1 MLASRTACRCDGAVT
16 TLDRFF
22 DRLRTSIAEQTF
34 VKITLSRRRGKGEL
48 RNVYG
53 RLVELKSGVALS
65 FTMRFA
71 TRDVTRNEAPE
82 AASRVL
88 GKWLEED
95 FEEAHLF
102 TTTGDWKLR
111 AMPEGAWSMK
121 AARPVFSAA
130 LPTAHDRPKVRALA
144 NAPFLAKLGVTA
156 ADGTARAGMA
166 DKLRQVERF
175 VEILG
180 HLVDGSAL
188 GAPRDGA
195 PRDGAPSDGAPS
207 VPAASSDHSASRE
220 TNTVRVCDM
229 GAGKGYL
236 TFATHE
242 FFRAR
247 GFAAEVTGVEQRA
260 DLIELTNRI
269 ASDLKCDGLSFA
281 EGTISDFTLPENL
294 DVLIAL
300 HACDTATDD
309 ALAAGVRAGAKL
321 IVVAPCCH
329 KEVRREFSPPPIL
342 ASVLKHGIL
351 AERQAELLTD
361 GIRALAL
368 EAAGYDTSV
377 FEFISNEHTG
387 KNVMI
392 AATLRQAKMNAA
404 PVREELRVLMDFFG
418 LRSQRLVALLGMTG
432 AA

>member
-1 MLASRTACRCDGAVT
+1 MTRKVRMLAALRRARREAEMLVWSGARRSYYGVT
-16 TLDRFF
+16 MMDRFF
-22 DRLRTSIAEQTF
+22 EKLRVSLAEGTF
-34 VKITLSRRRGKGEL
+34 VKVTLSRRRREGEL

-53 RLVELKSGVALS
+53 RLVELKSGTALS
-65 FTMRFA
+65 FTLRFA
-71 TRDVTRNEAPE
+71 MRDETRNEKPDAAP
-82 AASRVL
+82 RVL

-102 TTTGDWKLR
+102 TTKGDWKLR
-111 AMPEGAWSMK
+111 AMPDGGWSMK
-121 AARPVFSAA
+121 AARPTFSAA
-130 LPTAHDRPKVRALA
+130 LPTSHDRPKVRALA

-180 HLVDGSAL
+180 HLVDGSPL
-188 GAPRDGA
+188 
-195 PRDGAPSDGAPS
+195 
-207 VPAASSDHSASRE
+207 RE
-220 TNTVRVCDM
+220 AKSVRVCDM

-247 GFAAEVTGVEQRA
+247 GVAAEVTGVEQRGN
-260 DLIELTNRI
+260 LIELTNRI
-269 ASDLKCDGLSFA
+269 AADLKCEGLRFS
-281 EGTISDFTLPENL
+281 EGAIGAFTLPENL

-321 IVVAPCCH
+321 IVAAPCCQ

-342 ASVLKHGIL
+342 AGVLRHGIL

-368 EAAGYDTSV
+368 EAAGYDASV

-392 AATLRQAKMNAA
+392 AATLREPKKDAA
-404 PVREELRVLMDFFG
+404 PAREELRVLMDFFG
-418 LRSQRLVALLGMTG
+418 LRSQRLVSLLGIPS
-432 AA
+432 AV

>member
-1 MLASRTACRCDGAVT
+1 M
-16 TLDRFF
+16 
-22 DRLRTSIAEQTF
+22 DRLRDSLEQSTF
-34 VKITLSRRRGKGEL
+34 VKITLSRGRGESGL

-53 RLVELKSGVALS
+53 RLVELRAGTMVS
-65 FTMRFA
+65 FTLRCA
-71 TRDVTRNEAPE
+71 NRDVTRNDTQADAP
-82 AASRVL
+82 RVIE
-88 GKWLEED
+88 KWLGDD

-111 AMPEGAWSMK
+111 AEHGGEWKMK
-121 AARPVFSAA
+121 AARPTFSATLA
-130 LPTAHDRPKVRALA
+130 TSHDRPKVRALA

-166 DKLRQVERF
+166 DKLRQVDRF

-180 HLVDGSAL
+180 HLVDGCAL
-188 GAPRDGA
+188 GAL
-195 PRDGAPSDGAPS
+195 SDGAPS
-207 VPAASSDHSASRE
+207 VPAASSEHPVPADCVASRE
-220 TNTVRVCDM
+220 ARIVRVCDM

-247 GFAAEVTGVEQRA
+247 GVAAEVIGVEQRA

-269 ASDLKCDGLSFA
+269 ATELQCDGLHFSQGA
-281 EGTISDFTLPENL
+281 IGAFTLPENL

-309 ALAAGVRAGAKL
+309 ALAAGVRASAKL
-321 IVVAPCCH
+321 IVVAPCCQ
-329 KEVRREFSPPPIL
+329 KEVRREFSPPPVL
-342 ASVLKHGIL
+342 AGVLRHGIL

-377 FEFISNEHTG
+377 FEFISHEHTG
-387 KNVMI
+387 RNVMI
-392 AATLRQAKMNAA
+392 AATLRQAKKDPAT
-404 PVREELRVLMDFFG
+404 VREELRTLMEFFG
-418 LRSQRLVALLGMTG
+418 LRSQRLVELLGTLD

>member
-1 MLASRTACRCDGAVT
+1 ME
-16 TLDRFF
+16 RFF
-22 DRLRTSIAEQTF
+22 EKLRTSLAEGTF
-34 VKITLSRRRGKGEL
+34 VKITLSRPREEGEL

-53 RLVELKSGVALS
+53 RIVELKSGTAVS
-65 FTMRFA
+65 FTVRFA
-71 TRDVTRNEAPE
+71 RRDVTRNEPPE
-82 AASRVL
+82 AAARAI
-88 GKWLEED
+88 GTWLEED

-111 AMPEGAWSMK
+111 AEHGGAWSMK
-121 AARPVFSAA
+121 AARPTFAA
-130 LPTAHDRPKVRALA
+130 PLATSHDRPKVRAMA
-144 NAPFLAKLGVTA
+144 NAPFLVKLGVTA
-156 ADGTARAGMA
+156 ADGTARPGMA

-188 GAPRDGA
+188 
-195 PRDGAPSDGAPS
+195 
-207 VPAASSDHSASRE
+207 RE
-220 TNTVRVCDM
+220 AKDVRVCDM

-247 GFAAEVTGVEQRA
+247 GVAAEVMGVEQRG

-269 ASDLKCDGLSFA
+269 ATELKCEGLRFS
-281 EGTISDFTLPENL
+281 EGAIGAFTLPENL

-321 IVVAPCCH
+321 IVAAPCCQ
-329 KEVRREFSPPPIL
+329 KEVRREFSPPEIL
-342 ASVLKHGIL
+342 RGVLRHGIL

-361 GIRALAL
+361 GIRALVL

-392 AATLRQAKMNAA
+392 AATLRAVKKDATA
-404 PVREELRVLMDFFG
+404 VREELRALMGFFG
-418 LRSQRLVALLGMTG
+418 LRAQRLVELLFGS
-432 AA
+432 

>member
-1 MLASRTACRCDGAVT
+1 MARCDEGVNI
-16 TLDRFF
+16 LSRFLEK
-22 DRLRTSIAEQTF
+22 LRDSVEQQTF
-34 VKITLSRRRGKGEL
+34 VKLTLSRGRGESGL

-53 RLVELKSGVALS
+53 RLVELKAGTMMS
-65 FTMRFA
+65 FTLRYA
-71 TRDVTRNEAPE
+71 NRDVTRNEAPADAPRAIE
-82 AASRVL
+82 
-88 GKWLEED
+88 KWLRDD

-102 TTTGDWKLR
+102 TTMGDWKLR
-111 AMPEGAWSMK
+111 AEHGGEWKLK
-121 AARPVFSAA
+121 AARPTFSAA
-130 LPTAHDRPKVRALA
+130 LATSHDRPKVRAIA
-144 NAPFLAKLGVTA
+144 NAPFLVKLGVTA
-156 ADGTARAGMA
+156 ADGTARPGMA

-180 HLVDGSAL
+180 HLVDGSPL
-188 GAPRDGA
+188 HEMK
-195 PRDGAPSDGAPS
+195 S
-207 VPAASSDHSASRE
+207 
-220 TNTVRVCDM
+220 VRVCDM

-247 GFAAEVTGVEQRA
+247 GVEADVTGVEQRA
-260 DLIELTNRI
+260 DLVEQTNRI
-269 ASDLKCDGLSFA
+269 ATELKCGMLNFSQGAIGAF
-281 EGTISDFTLPENL
+281 SLPEKL

-321 IVVAPCCH
+321 IVVSPCCQ
-329 KEVRREFSPPPIL
+329 KEVRREFSPPEIL
-342 ASVLKHGIL
+342 RGVLRHGIL

-368 EAAGYDTSV
+368 EAAGYDASV

-392 AATLRQAKMNAA
+392 AATLRQVKKDPA
-404 PVREELRVLMDFFG
+404 PVRAELRALMEFFG
-418 LRSQRLVALLGMTG
+418 LRSQRLVALLEM
-432 AA
+432 

>member
-1 MLASRTACRCDGAVT
+1 MTNLGRFLDKLCDSLGQ
-16 TLDRFF
+16 R
-22 DRLRTSIAEQTF
+22 TF
-34 VKITLSRRRGKGEL
+34 VKITLSRGRGDSGL

-53 RLVELKSGVALS
+53 RLVELKAGTMVS
-65 FTMRFA
+65 FTLRYA
-71 TRDVTRNEAPE
+71 NRDMTRNEAPANVPSAIE
-82 AASRVL
+82 
-88 GKWLEED
+88 KWLTND

-111 AMPEGAWSMK
+111 AEHGGEWKMK
-121 AARPVFSAA
+121 AARPTFAVAA
-130 LPTAHDRPKVRALA
+130 ATSHDRQKVKAIG
-144 NAPFLAKLGVTA
+144 NAEFLVKLGVTA
-156 ADGTARAGMA
+156 TDGTARPGMT

-180 HLVDGSAL
+180 HLVDGCSL
-188 GAPRDGA
+188 RDA
-195 PRDGAPSDGAPS
+195 KD
-207 VPAASSDHSASRE
+207 
-220 TNTVRVCDM
+220 VRVCDM

-247 GFAAEVTGVEQRA
+247 GVKAEVTGVEQRA
-260 DLIELTNRI
+260 DLVEQTNRI
-269 ASDLKCDGLSFA
+269 VADLKLEGLRFSQGAIGAF
-281 EGTISDFTLPENL
+281 DLPAGL

-321 IVVAPCCH
+321 IVAAPCCQ
-329 KEVRREFSPPPIL
+329 KEVRREFAAPPVL
-342 ASVLKHGIL
+342 AGVLRHGIL

-368 EAAGYDTSV
+368 EAAGYEAKV

-392 AATLRQAKMNAA
+392 AATKREVPGDGSA
-404 PVREELRVLMDFFG
+404 VREDLRALMDFFG
-418 LRSQRLVALLGMTG
+418 LRSQRLVDAL
-432 AA
+432 A

>member
-1 MLASRTACRCDGAVT
+1 MNTLGRFIEKLRASVE
-16 TLDRFF
+16 
-22 DRLRTSIAEQTF
+22 EQTF
-34 VKITLSRRRGKGEL
+34 VKITLSRGRGESGL

-53 RLVELKSGVALS
+53 RIVELKAGTMMS
-65 FTMRFA
+65 FTLRYA
-71 TRDVTRNEAPE
+71 NRDVTRNEVLADAPSAIE
-82 AASRVL
+82 
-88 GKWLEED
+88 KWLTND

-102 TTTGDWKLR
+102 TTAGDWKLR
-111 AMPEGAWSMK
+111 AEHGGEWKMK
-121 AARPVFSAA
+121 VARPTFSAA
-130 LPTAHDRPKVRALA
+130 LATSHDRPKVRAIA
-144 NAPFLAKLGVTA
+144 NAQFLVKLGVTA
-156 ADGTARAGMA
+156 ADGTARPGMA

-180 HLVDGSAL
+180 HLTDGCAL
-188 GAPRDGA
+188 RDA
-195 PRDGAPSDGAPS
+195 KS
-207 VPAASSDHSASRE
+207 
-220 TNTVRVCDM
+220 VRVCDM

-247 GFAAEVTGVEQRA
+247 GVAAEVTGIEQRVELVEQV
-260 DLIELTNRI
+260 NRI
-269 ASDLKCDGLSFA
+269 ATDLKLEGLVFSPGVIGAFA
-281 EGTISDFTLPENL
+281 LPEKL

-309 ALAAGVRAGAKL
+309 ALAAGVRVGARL

-329 KEVRREFSPPPIL
+329 KEVRREFSPPEIL
-342 ASVLKHGIL
+342 RGVLKHGIL

-392 AATLRQAKMNAA
+392 AATLRQSKRDVA
-404 PVREELRVLMDFFG
+404 PVLAELHALMDFFG
-418 LRSQRLVALLGMTG
+418 LRSQRLVELLGM
-432 AA
+432 

>member
-1 MLASRTACRCDGAVT
+1 MNTLGRFLEKLRAS
-16 TLDRFF
+16 L
-22 DRLRTSIAEQTF
+22 EQQTF
-34 VKITLSRRRGKGEL
+34 VKITLSRGRGESGL

-53 RLVELKSGVALS
+53 RLVELKAGTVVS
-65 FTMRFA
+65 FTLRHA
-71 TRDVTRNEAPE
+71 NRDVTRNEALAD
-82 AASRVL
+82 AAGAVE
-88 GKWLEED
+88 KWLGSD

-111 AMPEGAWSMK
+111 AEHGGEWSMK
-121 AARPVFSAA
+121 AARPTFAA
-130 LPTAHDRPKVRALA
+130 PLATSHDRTKVRAIA
-144 NAPFLAKLGVTA
+144 NAQFLVKLGVTA
-156 ADGTARAGMA
+156 ADGTARPGMA

-175 VEILG
+175 VEVLG

-188 GAPRDGA
+188 CDAK
-195 PRDGAPSDGAPS
+195 
-207 VPAASSDHSASRE
+207 E
-220 TNTVRVCDM
+220 VRVCDM

-247 GFAAEVTGVEQRA
+247 GVKAEVTGVEQRA
-260 DLIELTNRI
+260 DLVGKTNAVASELK
-269 ASDLKCDGLSFA
+269 LEGLSFA
-281 EGTISDFTLPENL
+281 QGAIGAFTLPENL

-309 ALAAGVRAGAKL
+309 ALAAGVRAGARL
-321 IVVAPCCH
+321 IVAAPCCQ
-329 KEVRREFSPPPIL
+329 KEVRREFAPPPIL
-342 ASVLKHGIL
+342 AGVLKHGIL

-368 EAAGYDTSV
+368 EAAGYGASV

-392 AATLRQAKMNAA
+392 AATKRDIPGDGSAA
-404 PVREELRVLMDFFG
+404 RDELRGVMDFFG
-418 LRSQRLVALLGMTG
+418 LRSQRLVGLLS
-432 AA
+432 AAGRC

>member
-1 MLASRTACRCDGAVT
+1 MEMLASSLLRRCDGCVT

-22 DRLRTSIAEQTF
+22 EKLRASFAEHTF

-53 RLVELKSGVALS
+53 RFVALKSGAALS
-65 FTMRFA
+65 FTLRFA
-71 TRDVTRNEAPE
+71 TRDVTQNEPPE
-82 AASRVL
+82 SAARVL

-111 AMPEGAWSMK
+111 AEHGGEWSMK

-130 LPTAHDRPKVRALA
+130 RATAHDRPKVRAMA
-144 NAPFLAKLGVTA
+144 NAPFLVKLGVTA
-156 ADGTARAGMA
+156 ADGTARPGMA

-180 HLVDGSAL
+180 HLVDGSSV
-188 GAPRDGA
+188 GTPS
-195 PRDGAPSDGAPS
+195 GAPSDGAPS
-207 VPAASSDHSASRE
+207 FPAASSEHPQSADHIVSGEAKI
-220 TNTVRVCDM
+220 VRVCDM

-247 GFAAEVTGVEQRA
+247 GIAAEVTGVEQRA
-260 DLIELTNRI
+260 DLIEKTNRVV
-269 ASDLKCDGLSFA
+269 AELKLDGIHFA
-281 EGTISDFTLPENL
+281 PGTIGDFPLPENL

-321 IVVAPCCH
+321 IVAAPCCQ
-329 KEVRREFSPPPIL
+329 KEVRREFSPPPVL
-342 ASVLKHGIL
+342 AGVLRHGIL

-361 GIRALAL
+361 GLRALAL
-368 EAAGYDTSV
+368 EAAGYSASV

-392 AATLRQAKMNAA
+392 AATKREGAHDGAA
-404 PVREELRVLMDFFG
+404 ARAELRAVMEFFG
-418 LRSQRLVALLGMTG
+418 LRSQRLVELLNL
-432 AA
+432 

>member
-1 MLASRTACRCDGAVT
+1 MRAMSNRG
-16 TLDRFF
+16 RFLEK
-22 DRLRTSIAEQTF
+22 LRDSLEQATF
-34 VKITLSRRRGKGEL
+34 VKITLSRGCGENGL

-53 RLVELKSGVALS
+53 RLVELKAGTMIC
-65 FTMRFA
+65 FTLRYA
-71 TRDVTRNEAPE
+71 NRDVTRNETPAD
-82 AASRVL
+82 ASRAIE
-88 GKWLEED
+88 KWLGSD

-111 AMPEGAWSMK
+111 AEHGGEWKLK
-121 AARPVFSAA
+121 AARPTFSAT
-130 LPTAHDRPKVRALA
+130 LPTTHDRPKVRALA
-144 NAPFLAKLGVTA
+144 NAPFLAKLGVTSP
-156 ADGTARAGMA
+156 DGTARAGMA

-180 HLVDGSAL
+180 HLVDGCAL
-188 GAPRDGA
+188 RDA
-195 PRDGAPSDGAPS
+195 KS
-207 VPAASSDHSASRE
+207 
-220 TNTVRVCDM
+220 VRVCDM
-229 GAGKGYL
+229 GSGKGYL

-260 DLIELTNRI
+260 DMVELTNRI
-269 ASDLKCDGLSFA
+269 ATELKCEGLRFVQGA
-281 EGTISDFTLPENL
+281 IGGFTLPENL

-321 IVVAPCCH
+321 IIAAPCCQ
-329 KEVRREFSPPPIL
+329 KEVRREFSPPGIL
-342 ASVLKHGIL
+342 RGVLKHGIL

-392 AATLRQAKMNAA
+392 AATLRQSKRDAA
-404 PVREELRVLMDFFG
+404 PVREELCALMEFFG
-418 LRSQRLVALLGMTG
+418 LRSQRLVELLGI
-432 AA
+432 

>member
-1 MLASRTACRCDGAVT
+1 MNTLGRFLEKLRAS
-16 TLDRFF
+16 L
-22 DRLRTSIAEQTF
+22 EQQTF
-34 VKITLSRRRGKGEL
+34 VKITLSRGRGESGL

-53 RLVELKSGVALS
+53 RLVELKAGTVVS
-65 FTMRFA
+65 FTLRHA
-71 TRDVTRNEAPE
+71 NRDVTRNEALAD
-82 AASRVL
+82 AAGAVE
-88 GKWLEED
+88 KWLGSD

-111 AMPEGAWSMK
+111 AMPDGAWSMK

-195 PRDGAPSDGAPS
+195 PRDGAPS

-281 EGTISDFTLPENL
+281 EGAQMDAVRLGVLVASAVAALAGFTLL
-294 DVLIAL
+294 
-300 HACDTATDD
+300 
-309 ALAAGVRAGAKL
+309 RA
-321 IVVAPCCH
+321 
-329 KEVRREFSPPPIL
+329 S
-342 ASVLKHGIL
+342 
-351 AERQAELLTD
+351 
-361 GIRALAL
+361 RA
-368 EAAGYDTSV
+368 
-377 FEFISNEHTG
+377 
-387 KNVMI
+387 
-392 AATLRQAKMNAA
+392 
-404 PVREELRVLMDFFG
+404 
-418 LRSQRLVALLGMTG
+418 
-432 AA
+432 